1 MGLCKTSMIEDNG
14 TMATPFEI
22 EDPWVYRFPQ
32 PEEIFLFVNPQADMT
47 TQEFNKYRLNAKRLS
62 DIKRF
67 DSPQCFVLKTSN
79 QRQLDSDA
87 ILLQVLQ
94 LNLGLNR
101 SEETRAALD
110 KDQQTSKAEIL
121 SPEDENNPLL

>member
-1 MGLCKTSMIEDNG
+1 MS
-14 TMATPFEI
+14 
-22 EDPWVYRFPQ
+22 
-32 PEEIFLFVNPQADMT
+32 